1 MKTFPPALAPL
12 PALAFLLALASAAAR
27 ADDAPAPK
35 THALF
40 MGADVSVGL
49 GTHLYKVED
58 VVGLSWIVDVDGSP
72 KEISTKK
79 GPIVLKVVPSLK
91 LTEAVA
97 NVSGLVD
104 TPGFAPGSDPS
115 ETLSRALNEAALQN
129 AGNQAAVNQA
139 QGAVV
144 FNQTLATQV
153 NGTSTAAARS
163 FLTANPNAI
172 GVYQHAGND
181 SAAATNAQASLQ
193 TTMISAGADNE
204 PTGDRG
210 FAHGF
215 DALEVSFTVSAAH
228 PLTHPFVVTVT
239 RFHEKGDRPGY
250 SCNQVYAR
258 ELGLIDAH
266 ANLVQFQEG
275 GFPPGY
281 VVESFELH
289 LYNNGLEVATNV
301 APNFVALTRDEAFE
315 YIKIEYLAAHKADTL
330 PAKAV
335 FGKLPADFA
344 VFQAEGKYAPV
355 YYVRVTK
362 DGLPGDTFMDAA
374 CSQRLRDPYVESI
387 VKAVRF
393 KPALDKGTPVD
404 SVAPLS
410 LARLTNPT

>member
-12 PALAFLLALASAAAR
+12 PALAFLLALTPADAR
-27 ADDAPAPK
+27 ADDDPAAK

-49 GTHLYKVED
+49 GKHLYKVED

-72 KEISTKK
+72 KEVSTKK
-79 GPIVLKVVPSLK
+79 GPIELKVVPSLK

-104 TPGFAPGSDPS
+104 TPGYGPGSDPS
-115 ETLSRALNEAALQN
+115 EALSKALNEAALQN

-153 NGTSTAAARS
+153 NGASTAAARS
-163 FLTANPNAI
+163 ILGLNTPPL
-172 GVYQHAGND
+172 GVQVVGNS
-181 SAAATNAQASLQ
+181 SAATTNAQASLQ
-193 TTMISAGADNE
+193 TTMVSAGADNE

-215 DALEVSFTVSAAH
+215 DALDVSFTVSAAH

-250 SCNQVYAR
+250 SRNQVYAR
-258 ELGLIDAH
+258 ELGLIDTH
-266 ANLVQFQEG
+266 AGLVQFQEG
-275 GFPPGY
+275 GFPPAY
-281 VVESFELH
+281 VIESFELH

-362 DGLPGDTFMDAA
+362 DGLPGDTFTDAA
-374 CSQRLRDPYVESI
+374 CSHRLQDPYVESI

>member
-12 PALAFLLALASAAAR
+12 PALALLLALAPVAAR

-49 GTHLYKVED
+49 DKHLYKVED
-58 VVGLSWIVDVDGSP
+58 VVGLSWIVDVDGTP
-72 KEISTKK
+72 REVSTKK
-79 GPIVLKVVPSLK
+79 GPIELKVVPELK

-104 TPGFAPGSDPS
+104 TPGYTPGSDPS
-115 ETLSRALNEAALQN
+115 ETLVKSLNDAALQN

-144 FNQTLATQV
+144 AAQLLASQV
-153 NGTSTAAARS
+153 NGTSTSAARS
-163 FLTANPNAI
+163 LIASGTTI
-172 GVYQHAGND
+172 GVYQHVGND

-193 TTMISAGADNE
+193 STMISAGADNE
-204 PTGDRG
+204 TTGNHG
-210 FAHGF
+210 FSQGF
-215 DALEVSFTVSAAH
+215 DALDVSFTVSAAH

-250 SCNQVYAR
+250 SRNQVYAR

-266 ANLVQFQEG
+266 AGLVQFQEG
-275 GFPPGY
+275 GFPPAY
-281 VVESFELH
+281 IIESFELH

-301 APNFVALTRDEAFE
+301 APNYVALTRDEAFE

-344 VFQAEGKYAPV
+344 VFQAGGKYAPV

-362 DGLPGDTFMDAA
+362 DGLPGDTFTDAA